1 MSKNKMKIQIEPIEI
16 PDNPSNKVTS
26 DLPFLPRKILNKDGT
41 YNFHPEGIFSR
52 RIFGKFG
59 SCTCGKL
66 RKPGYCVECD
76 CRVISK
82 RKMPIF
88 YIELDFDVP
97 REILNISE
105 TDKRKREVITKLYYY
120 QGFLYDGEYVEYN
133 VKNNNSGYK
142 RDKILFGK
150 EAILSMGVSEEEYN
164 SNVRRKITIPH
175 TSYRQITRTK
185 DGKYFLS
192 KLNKIYIL
200 MIRLNEK
207 FRDNYYDGMTPLT
220 KMNIYHKMGV
230 ELIKLDK
237 ELFQLLSENKRNI
250 VTNELNGQRQTGMI
264 RAVITNNFS
273 LDEDTLIIGY
283 HFISTLYPYLYQK
296 YTHNGETDIDGI
308 NNELKKGKYLVLF
321 NRQPTIGAKSII
333 AMIPIFSKVEAEKFV
348 IQTNPIIFDG
358 LAADV
363 DGDSLNILAL
373 YTKEACEEARKLMP
387 SVNYI
392 EGSNSSIRNKIPEEF
407 EYVKQLGDK

>member
-1 MSKNKMKIQIEPIEI
+1 
-16 PDNPSNKVTS
+16 
-26 DLPFLPRKILNKDGT
+26 
-41 YNFHPEGIFSR
+41 
-52 RIFGKFG
+52 
-59 SCTCGKL
+59 
-66 RKPGYCVECD
+66 
-76 CRVISK
+76 
-82 RKMPIF
+82 
-88 YIELDFDVP
+88 
-97 REILNISE
+97 
-105 TDKRKREVITKLYYY
+105 
-120 QGFLYDGEYVEYN
+120 
-133 VKNNNSGYK
+133 
-142 RDKILFGK
+142 
-150 EAILSMGVSEEEYN
+150 
-164 SNVRRKITIPH
+164 
-175 TSYRQITRTK
+175 
-185 DGKYFLS
+185 
-192 KLNKIYIL
+192 